1 MADVESSQVSVI
13 AETVISDTESSQ
25 QTTSDSELTL
35 HWQPV
40 RIAEAKGATRYWI
53 VEPTKGRSDFCTMQ
67 MKVYWTVIQSH

>member
-13 AETVISDTESSQ
+13 AETVIPDMESSQ
-25 QTTSDSELTL
+25 QSTSDMELTL

-53 VEPTKGRSDFCTMQ
+53 VEPTKVSSDFCTVQ
-67 MKVYWTVIQSH
+67 MKVYWTLIQSH